1 MATVVRI
8 HAYVTQEDGRPILVP
23 RARPV
28 SPIPLPSR
36 RSPEN
41 LLRAPR
47 VALSSQSNVIHLL
60 TPLSLQEIIFLLR
73 RRESKATRDFERD
86 TTDAEIDDRV
96 DLERGNLEDRKRM
109 AVEGDEL
116 AKVKLADMG
125 SKKEIM
131 RSKRKTKGEGRVLR
145 TRRSEDPDR
154 VGVRPLRGGA

>member
-1 MATVVRI
+1 M
-8 HAYVTQEDGRPILVP
+8 
-23 RARPV
+23 
-28 SPIPLPSR
+28 
-36 RSPEN
+36 
-41 LLRAPR
+41 
-47 VALSSQSNVIHLL
+47 IHLL